1 MRKIEV
7 NNLTE
12 SGAFY
17 EIGKMTLTRL
27 RNFVFA
33 LLLLKYV
40 PMKREKK
47 DEWWDDINEFVVR
60 QTSLPVLHRERN

>member
-47 DEWWDDINEFVVR
+47 DE
-60 QTSLPVLHRERN
+60 